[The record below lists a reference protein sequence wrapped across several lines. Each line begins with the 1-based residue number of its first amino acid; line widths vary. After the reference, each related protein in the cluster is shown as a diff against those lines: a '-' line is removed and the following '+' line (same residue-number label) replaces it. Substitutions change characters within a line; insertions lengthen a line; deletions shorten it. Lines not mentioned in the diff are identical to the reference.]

1 MVDLIPCSSI
11 WRGPSVL
18 MDVFVGEHGRCDG
31 HVVGRTELYEPLT
44 IIRSVAS

>member
-1 MVDLIPCSSI
+1 
-11 WRGPSVL
+11 
-18 MDVFVGEHGRCDG
+18 MDVFVGEHGGCDD